1 MVESVFRWTV
11 LTVVS
16 GLLSACSVTLPPSQV
31 DLDVDT
37 QWHAPLPHQG
47 SVSGLAQWWHQ
58 QGDPLLVELIEAAQL
73 VSPTLAQALS
83 RTESA
88 RAAQVAAGSMLL
100 PQVSASVSASRGV
113 SQPNVPAATTIQG
126 GLQAS
131 WELDLVGANR
141 ALSAAALAQLEG
153 AQAQWHDARVLVAAE
168 VAHTYYGLTSCYQ
181 LLAVARQDAASR
193 LQTAQ
198 TTAAGLKAGFTAP
211 SVAALANASAAEA
224 RARENQQ
231 FTACEAQ
238 VKALVALTAWPES
251 ALRSKMALA
260 KSASMPMSGFVWSS
274 VPAQTIAQRPDV
286 FAAERDLVL
295 ASAQVGSAKA
305 QRYPRLYLNGSIGA
319 MRYSSMGV
327 DTQLNTWSMG
337 PLAVSLPV
345 FDGGQRAANVTLAQ
359 TRYAESV
366 SLYRAKVRQAVREV
380 EESLLNLQSNRVR
393 MQEAKVA
400 AQGYDQYLQA
410 TNVSYQQGFASLTD
424 LEEARRIA
432 LSAQSALIATELD
445 GKRSW
450 ISLYRALGGGF
461 QPEKLQ

>member
-1 MVESVFRWTV
+1 MAVVTVFA
-11 LTVVS
+11 
-16 GLLSACSVTLPPSQV
+16 GLLTACSLSMPPSRVALEV
-31 DLDVDT
+31 DD
-37 QWHAPLPHQG
+37 QWHAPLPHEG
-47 SVSGLAQWWHQ
+47 SVSGLAHWWHQ
-58 QGDPLLVELIEAAQL
+58 QGDPLLVELIEAAQR
-73 VSPTLAQALS
+73 VSPTLAQAIS

-88 RAAQVAAGSMLL
+88 RAAQVAAGSVLI
-100 PQVSASVSASRGV
+100 PQVNASVAANRGV
-113 SQPNVPAATTIQG
+113 SQPNVPVATSIQS

-141 ALSAAALAQLEG
+141 ALSSAAQAQLEG

-168 VAHTYYGLTSCYQ
+168 VAQAYYGLTSCYQ
-181 LLAVARQDAASR
+181 MLEVVRQDTVSR

-198 TTAAGLKAGFTAP
+198 TSAVGLQAGFTAP

-238 VKALVALTAWPES
+238 VKALVALTALPEKQ
-251 ALRSKMALA
+251 LRSKMALA
-260 KSASMPMSGFVWSS
+260 KPANTPMSGFGWDS

-286 FAAERDLVL
+286 FAAERDVFM

-305 QRYPRLYLNGSIGA
+305 QRFPRLSLSGSIGGL
-319 MRYSSMGV
+319 RYSSMGV
-327 DTQLNTWSMG
+327 ETQLDTWSFG
-337 PLAVSLPV
+337 PLALTLPI

-380 EESLLNLQSNRVR
+380 EESLLNVQSNRVR

-400 AQGYDQYLQA
+400 AQGYEQYLQA
-410 TNVSYQQGFASLTD
+410 TNVRYQQGFASLTD

-450 ISLYRALGGGF
+450 IGLYRAVGGGF
-461 QPEKLQ
+461 QPEKLE